1 MKPFRRAAPV
11 DLKGKVIAITGGG
24 RGIGFATAS
33 ALRDRGADLALG
45 DIDTEAVEKSAA
57 DLGCHSDTL
66 DVTDPASFESF
77 LDGVERELGP
87 IDVLINNAGIMPVG
101 PLVDYDAAM
110 IRRNFEIDL
119 IAVVTGSQL
128 AARRMVPRRSGHIVN
143 IASVA
148 GRLPVPGLT
157 IYNGA
162 KAGVLA
168 FSEALNSELSR
179 SDVRVSTV
187 SPTFTRTGLISGIR
201 TNKFIQTIGPDE
213 VADRV
218 VRTIEK
224 PKVHATAP
232 DSMGWVHR
240 NSAMPQVLKRASSR
254 MTGLD
259 TMFLSYDST
268 ERAEYDNRIG

>member
-87 IDVLINNAGIMPVG
+87 VDVLINNAGIMPVG
-101 PLVDYDAAM
+101 PLIDYDVSM

-168 FSEALNSELSR
+168 FSEALNAELSR
-179 SDVRVSTV
+179 SGVRVSTV

-213 VADRV
+213 VAERV
-218 VRTIEK
+218 VRTVAR

-232 DSMGWVHR
+232 DSMGWVHG
-240 NSAMPQVLKRASSR
+240 NSVMPQVLKRVSSR

-268 ERAEYDNRIG
+268 ERADYDHRIG

>member
-1 MKPFRRAAPV
+1 MSLFRRSAPI
-11 DLKGKVIAITGGG
+11 DLKDKVIAITGAG

-33 ALRDRGADLALG
+33 ALRDRGAVLALG
-45 DIDTEAVEKSAA
+45 DIDTEVVEKSAA

-66 DVTDPASFESF
+66 DVTDTGSFELF

-101 PLVDYDAAM
+101 PLLDHDEQV

-168 FSEALNSELSR
+168 FSEALNAELS
-179 SDVRVSTV
+179 STGIRVSTV

-213 VADRV
+213 VAERI
-218 VRTIEK
+218 VRTIER

-232 DSMGWVHR
+232 DSMGWVHG
-240 NSAMPQVLKRASSR
+240 NSVIPQRLKRASSR
-254 MTGLD
+254 MTGLN
-259 TMFLSYDST
+259 TMFLSYDSS
-268 ERAEYDNRIG
+268 ERADYEKRIG